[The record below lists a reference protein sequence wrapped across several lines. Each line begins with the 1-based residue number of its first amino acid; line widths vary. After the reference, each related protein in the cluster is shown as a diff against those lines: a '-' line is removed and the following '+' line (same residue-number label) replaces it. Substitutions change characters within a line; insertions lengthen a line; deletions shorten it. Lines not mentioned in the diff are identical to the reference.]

1 MEAKTGLGE
10 KKTGG
15 TFEYPIVGK
24 SKATEHL
31 TRLIQKLAKI
41 RRDVVIV
48 GEAGIGKGAV
58 AKNIYHLSKAEL
70 KNGSPEEPPF
80 MSVNLSVVDDRELEA
95 MLFGF
100 DRGVE
105 GLPYTSK
112 RGLFEQA
119 NGGTVLIEEIEE
131 ASFRNQMKI
140 LNFINER
147 KTRRIGGEAKET
159 VDIRLIITMKEE
171 PSQLVEKR
179 KLLEDLYAKILEF
192 EKIEI
197 PSLRQRPEDIPLL
210 VKHFTSEI
218 CRELGLGELV
228 IDINAIDVLVR
239 QPWKENIRELKAV
252 VDKSV
257 LFSNEGRFSL
267 PPELVDE
274 KTEVVKMIN
283 NIMAGQEFVLD
294 KSLDV
299 IEKGIIE
306 RSLDRFGFNQSKAA
320 QFLGMTEQTFRYK
333 LKRLG
338 IASARSRG

>member
-1 MEAKTGLGE
+1 MEQKTNQAEE

-15 TFEYPIVGK
+15 PFEYPIVGK
-24 SKATEHL
+24 SSAVEQLVKQID
-31 TRLIQKLAKI
+31 RLAKS
-41 RRDVVIV
+41 RKDVVIV
-48 GEAGIGKGAV
+48 GEAGVGKGAV
-58 AKNIYHLSKAEL
+58 AKNIFSRSRTEGV
-70 KNGSPEEPPF
+70 NQPF
-80 MSVNLSVVDDRELEA
+80 MSINLSVLDDRELEA
-95 MLFGF
+95 ILFGF

-147 KTRRIGGEAKET
+147 KTRRIGGETNEP
-159 VDIRLIITMKEE
+159 VDIRLIVTLKAE
-171 PSQLVEKR
+171 PAELVEKR
-179 KLLEDLYAKILEF
+179 KLLEDLYGKILEF
-192 EKIEI
+192 EKVEI
-197 PSLRQRPEDIPLL
+197 LPLRQRPEDIPLL
-210 VKHFTSEI
+210 VKHFAGEI
-218 CRELGLGELV
+218 CKELGIGDLV

-239 QPWKENIRELKAV
+239 QPWRENIRELKAV

-257 LFSNEGRFSL
+257 LFSNGSRFTL

-294 KSLDV
+294 RSLDV

-306 RSLDRFGFNQSKAA
+306 RALERFGFNQSKAA

-338 IASARSRG
+338 IASARARV

>member
-1 MEAKTGLGE
+1 MESKLAQTE
-10 KKTGG
+10 KKSGG
-15 TFEYPIVGK
+15 GFEYPIVGK
-24 SKATEHL
+24 SKATDNIV
-31 TRLIQKLAKI
+31 RAIQRLAKT
-41 RRDVVIV
+41 RRDVLIV
-48 GEAGIGKGAV
+48 GEAGVGKGAV
-58 AKNIYHLSKAEL
+58 AKNVYHVSRTETS
-70 KNGSPEEPPF
+70 NGVTEQPF

-147 KTRRIGGEAKET
+147 KTRRIGGDTKEN

-171 PSQLVEKR
+171 PSNLVDKR
-179 KLLEDLYAKILEF
+179 KLLEDLYTKVLEF

-197 PSLRQRPEDIPLL
+197 PALRQRPEDIPLM

-306 RSLDRFGFNQSKAA
+306 RSLERFGFNQSKAA

-338 IASARSRG
+338 IASARSRQ

>member
-1 MEAKTGLGE
+1 MEAKSVQGD
-10 KKTGG
+10 KKAGG
-15 TFEYPIVGK
+15 AFEYPIVGK
-24 SKATEHL
+24 SKAMEL
-31 TRLIQKLAKI
+31 VGRLVQKLAKI

-48 GEAGIGKGAV
+48 GEAGVGKGAI
-58 AKNIYHLSKAEL
+58 AKNIYHLG
-70 KNGSPEEPPF
+70 KNGLDLPF
-80 MSVNLSVVDDRELEA
+80 MSINLSVVDDRELEA

-105 GLPYTSK
+105 GLPSTTK

-140 LNFINER
+140 LSFINER
-147 KTRRIGGEAKET
+147 KTRRIGGETNEN

-171 PSQLVEKR
+171 PQVLLEKR
-179 KLLEDLYAKILEF
+179 KLLEDLYGRILEF

-197 PSLRQRPEDIPLL
+197 PPLRQRPEDIPLL

-218 CRELGLGELV
+218 CKELGLGELV

-257 LFSNEGRFSL
+257 LFSHEGRFSL
-267 PPELVDE
+267 PPELIDE

-306 RSLDRFGFNQSKAA
+306 RSLDRFGFNQSRAA

-338 IASARSRG
+338 IASARARG

>member
-1 MEAKTGLGE
+1 MEAKTVQGE
-10 KKTGG
+10 RKAGIA
-15 TFEYPIVGK
+15 FEYPIVGK
-24 SKATEHL
+24 SKSTEQL
-31 TRLIQKLAKI
+31 IRSIQKLAKM

-48 GEAGIGKGAV
+48 GEAGVGKGAV
-58 AKNIYHLSKAEL
+58 AKNIYHLSKSES
-70 KNGSPEEPPF
+70 KNGNAEPPF
-80 MSVNLSVVDDRELEA
+80 MSINLSVVDDRELEA

-131 ASFRNQMKI
+131 ASFRNQMKM
-140 LNFINER
+140 LTFINER
-147 KTRRIGGEAKET
+147 KTRRIGGETKEN
-159 VDIRLIITMKEE
+159 VDIRLIITMKED
-171 PSQLVEKR
+171 PAQLVEKR
-179 KLLEDLYAKILEF
+179 KLLEDLYARVLEF

-197 PSLRQRPEDIPLL
+197 PPLRERAEDIPLL

-218 CRELGLGELV
+218 CRELGLGELI

>member
-1 MEAKTGLGE
+1 MENPQDRATEE
-10 KKTGG
+10 KKNGG
-15 TFEYPIVGK
+15 TADYPIVGK
-24 SKATEHL
+24 SKAVEQ
-31 TRLIQKLAKI
+31 LIKQIAKLAKN
-41 RRDVVIV
+41 RRDIVII
-48 GEAGIGKGAV
+48 GEAGTGKGAV
-58 AKNIYHLSKAEL
+58 AKNIFIQGKTSDALQ
-70 KNGSPEEPPF
+70 PF
-80 MSVNLSVVDDRELEA
+80 MSINLSVIDDRELEA
-95 MLFGF
+95 VLFGF

-119 NGGTVLIEEIEE
+119 NGGTVLIEELEE

-140 LNFINER
+140 LSFINER
-147 KTRRIGGEAKET
+147 KTRRIGGDANEQ
-159 VDIRLIITMKEE
+159 VDIRLIITLKDD
-171 PSQLVEKR
+171 PASLVERR
-179 KLLEDLYAKILEF
+179 KLLEELYGKIMEF
-192 EKIEI
+192 ERVDVQ
-197 PSLRQRPEDIPLL
+197 PLRERPEDIPLL
-210 VKHFTSEI
+210 VKHFATDIS
-218 CRELGLGELV
+218 RELGIGDV
-228 IDINAIDVLVR
+228 AIDVNAIDVLIH

-252 VDKSV
+252 VDKCV
-257 LFSNEGRFSL
+257 LFSHDGRFIL

-306 RSLDRFGFNQSKAA
+306 RSLEKFGFNQSKAA

-338 IASARSRG
+338 IASARSRA

>member
-1 MEAKTGLGE
+1 MEPKTVQVE
-10 KKTGG
+10 KKAGG
-15 TFEYPIVGK
+15 AFEYPIIGK
-24 SKATEHL
+24 SKSTEL
-31 TRLIQKLAKI
+31 LARSIQRLAKT

-48 GEAGIGKGAV
+48 GEAGVGKGAV
-58 AKNIYHLSKAEL
+58 AKNIYHLSKAESN
-70 KNGSPEEPPF
+70 NGSSEQPF
-80 MSVNLSVVDDRELEA
+80 MSINLSVVDDRELEA

-140 LNFINER
+140 LSFINER
-147 KTRRIGGEAKET
+147 KTRRIGGETREN
-159 VDIRLIITMKEE
+159 VDIRLIITVKEE
-171 PSQLVEKR
+171 PSELVEKR

-192 EKIEI
+192 EKVEI
-197 PSLRQRPEDIPLL
+197 LALRQRPEDIPLL
-210 VKHFTSEI
+210 VKHFTSDI
-218 CRELGLGELV
+218 CHELGLGELV

-338 IASARSRG
+338 IASARARG

>member
-1 MEAKTGLGE
+1 
-10 KKTGG
+10 
-15 TFEYPIVGK
+15 
-24 SKATEHL
+24 
-31 TRLIQKLAKI
+31 
-41 RRDVVIV
+41 VIV
-48 GEAGIGKGAV
+48 GEAGVGKGAV
-58 AKNIYHLSKAEL
+58 AKNIYHLSKPE
-70 KNGSPEEPPF
+70 KQNGHSDPPF
-80 MSVNLSVVDDRELEA
+80 LSINLSVVDDRELEA

-147 KTRRIGGEAKET
+147 RTRRIGGEARET

-171 PSQLVEKR
+171 PSVLVEKR

-197 PSLRQRPEDIPLL
+197 PALRQRAEDIPLL

-218 CRELGLGELV
+218 CKELGLGELV

-338 IASARSRG
+338 IASARARG

>member
-1 MEAKTGLGE
+1 MEKVSTMSSKADQNKSNE
-10 KKTGG
+10 NG
-15 TFEYPIVGK
+15 TFVYPIVGK
-24 SKATEHL
+24 SKAAEQL
-31 TRLIQKLAKI
+31 RDEITRLSKSRK
-41 RRDVVIV
+41 DVLVV
-48 GEAGIGKGAV
+48 GEAGVGKGAV
-58 AKNIYHLSKAEL
+58 AKDISGRNRPFLSI
-70 KNGSPEEPPF
+70 
-80 MSVNLSVVDDRELEA
+80 NLSVMDDKELEA
-95 MLFGF
+95 ALFGF

-131 ASFRNQMKI
+131 ASFRNQLKI

-147 KTRRIGGEAKET
+147 TTRRVGSDAKER
-159 VDIRLIITMKEE
+159 VDIRLILTMKSSPAE
-171 PSQLVEKR
+171 LVEKR
-179 KLLEDLYAKILEF
+179 KLLDELFAKIQDF
-192 EKIEI
+192 ETVDI
-197 PSLRQRPEDIPLL
+197 PPLRQRPEDIPLL
-210 VKHFTSEI
+210 VKHFANEI
-218 CRELGLGELV
+218 SNELGIGDLV

-239 QPWKENIRELKAV
+239 QPWRENIRELKAV
-252 VDKSV
+252 VDKCV
-257 LFSNEGRFSL
+257 LFSNEGRFML

-306 RSLDRFGFNQSKAA
+306 RALDRFGFNQSKAA

-338 IASARSRG
+338 IASARSRV